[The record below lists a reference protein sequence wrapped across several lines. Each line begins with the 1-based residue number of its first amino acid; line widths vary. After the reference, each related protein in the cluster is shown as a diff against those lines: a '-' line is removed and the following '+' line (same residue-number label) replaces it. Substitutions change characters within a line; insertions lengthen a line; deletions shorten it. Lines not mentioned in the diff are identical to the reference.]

1 MGNWQVYRASKPLI
15 DPVTKENLG
24 YEVMYGGDAVVDKLG
39 DEIQTMHLTKVNSE
53 ILVGDRLIKAP
64 RTSLSAMCHI
74 ARMAI
79 SGADHLGVRRC
90 GRRGPI
96 LQRSDQPWQT

>member
-1 MGNWQVYRASKPLI
+1 VYRASKPLI

-64 RTSLSAMCHI
+64 RTSLSAMCRI

-79 SGADHLGVRRC
+79 SR
-90 GRRGPI
+90 GRSS
-96 LQRSDQPWQT
+96 RSMTVWTARPSTPT